1 MAAYAAGIRTILIPR
16 DNLPDVIEEVDRE
29 VRENVEFITC
39 AKIDDVLA
47 SALSDSAFGAD
58 GVLDSSSDS
67 NAKENVPVY
76 IASAGRSADTA
87 RE

>member
-1 MAAYAAGIRTILIPR
+1 MAAYAAGIRTILIPK

-47 SALSDSAFGAD
+47 SALSDQPSESPISLDRAVD
-58 GVLDSSSDS
+58 GET
-67 NAKENVPVY
+67 KEDIPVY
-76 IASAGRSADTA
+76 ISSAGRSADAA